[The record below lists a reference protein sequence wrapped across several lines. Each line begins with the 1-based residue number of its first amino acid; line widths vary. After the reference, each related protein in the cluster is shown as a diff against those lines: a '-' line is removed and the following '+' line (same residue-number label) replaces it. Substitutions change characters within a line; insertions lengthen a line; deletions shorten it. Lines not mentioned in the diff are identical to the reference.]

1 MMNRQILQVKRS
13 IALIGLGVALLLGG
27 GLGWTLTS
35 AAKPVL
41 GAARAVTFNIAGEP
55 QAGSGGVLPTQGFA
69 DVVAPILP
77 AVVNI
82 QVTSNIQPTRQTQRG
97 GGGTPNLP
105 DDPFFRRFFGDPF
118 GGGDGNDDQ
127 QPRGRE
133 RGLGSGV
140 IVSPE
145 GYILTN
151 NHVVE
156 NATDI
161 TVQLNDKRQMKG
173 KVIGTDPRS
182 DLAVIQIQASGLTA
196 MKLGDSAK
204 MRVGDIVLAI
214 GNPFGFDETVT
225 MGIVSATG
233 RHNAEIT
240 PQGGYADFIQTD
252 AAINPGN
259 SGGALVNA
267 RGELVGI
274 NTAIYSGNGGN
285 LGIGFAIP
293 VNMVRGVMEQILKTG
308 KVTRGYL
315 GISIQNVN
323 ADLAKAFKLP
333 STSGVLIGD
342 VTADSPGQKAGL
354 QKGDV
359 VVGLNG
365 QSVADAEDL
374 RLRVSQIAPGTTVK
388 LDAIREGQKKQFT
401 ATLMELPDAKETA
414 SNGRGSSP
422 APADTTLEGLQVGAL
437 SSDVAEQLKLPAG
450 THGVVVTNVDPDSKA
465 SDAGLQRGDV
475 IQEVNRKPVNSVEQ
489 FRTAVRDAGNDP
501 ILLLVNHGG
510 QTGFSV
516 ITR

>member
-13 IALIGLGVALLLGG
+13 IAIFGLGAALLLGG
-27 GLGWTLTS
+27 GVGWTITS
-35 AAKPVL
+35 AATPVF
-41 GAARAVTFNIAGEP
+41 GDARAVTLSVAADP
-55 QAGSGGVLPTQGFA
+55 QGGGAAVSMREGFA
-69 DVVAPILP
+69 DVVQPILP

-82 QVTSNIQPTRQTQRG
+82 QVTAKVETTRQQQRNAVPG
-97 GGGTPNLP
+97 LP
-105 DDPFFRRFFGDPF
+105 DDPFFRRFFGDPS
-118 GGGDGNDDQ
+118 GNGNDDQ
-127 QPRGRE
+127 QPQRRE

-161 TVQLNDKRQMKG
+161 TVQLNDKRQMKA
-173 KVIGTDPRS
+173 KLIGADPRS

-196 MKLGDSAK
+196 MKLGDSSK
-204 MRVGDIVLAI
+204 LRVGDIVLAI

-259 SGGALVNA
+259 SGGALVNG
-267 RGELVGI
+267 RGELIGI

-308 KVTRGYL
+308 KVSRGYL
-315 GISIQNVN
+315 GISIQDVN

-333 STSGVLIGD
+333 S
-342 VTADSPGQKAGL
+342 A
-354 QKGDV
+354 
-359 VVGLNG
+359 
-365 QSVADAEDL
+365 
-374 RLRVSQIAPGTTVK
+374 
-388 LDAIREGQKKQFT
+388 
-401 ATLMELPDAKETA
+401 
-414 SNGRGSSP
+414 
-422 APADTTLEGLQVGAL
+422 
-437 SSDVAEQLKLPAG
+437 
-450 THGVVVTNVDPDSKA
+450 
-465 SDAGLQRGDV
+465 
-475 IQEVNRKPVNSVEQ
+475 
-489 FRTAVRDAGNDP
+489 
-501 ILLLVNHGG
+501 
-510 QTGFSV
+510 
-516 ITR
+516 

>member
-1 MMNRQILQVKRS
+1 MNREILQVKRS
-13 IALIGLGVALLLGG
+13 MAIIGLGVALLVGG

-41 GAARAVTFNIAGEP
+41 GAARAVTLSVAAEP
-55 QAGSGGVLPTQGFA
+55 QAAGPSGSLTQGFA
-69 DVVAPILP
+69 DVVQPILP

-82 QVTSNIQPTRQTQRG
+82 QVTSNVEMTRQDRG
-97 GGGTPNLP
+97 IPNLP

-118 GGGDGNDDQ
+118 GNGDQ
-127 QPRGRE
+127 QPQQRRE

-140 IVSPE
+140 IVSPD

-156 NATDI
+156 HATDI
-161 TVQLNDKRQMKG
+161 TVQLKDKRQFKG
-173 KVIGTDPRS
+173 KVIGADPRS
-182 DLAVIQIQASGLTA
+182 DIAVVKIDATGLTP

-204 MRVGDIVLAI
+204 LRVGDLVLAI

-233 RHNAEIT
+233 RHNAQIAPPE
-240 PQGGYADFIQTD
+240 GYADFIQTD

-259 SGGALVNA
+259 SGGALVNS
-267 RGELVGI
+267 RGELIGI

-293 VNMVRGVMEQILKTG
+293 VNMARGIMEQILKTG
-308 KVTRGYL
+308 KVSRGFL
-315 GISIQNVN
+315 GITIQNVTP
-323 ADLAKAFKLP
+323 DLAKAFNLP
-333 STSGVLIGD
+333 SAQGVLIGG
-342 VTADSPGQKAGL
+342 VSPDSPGAKAGL

-365 QSVADAEDL
+365 KPVADAQDL
-374 RLRVSQIAPGTTVK
+374 RLRVSQTPPGTMVK
-388 LDAIREGQKKQFT
+388 LDVIRNAEKKEFS
-401 ATLMELPDAKETA
+401 ATLMELPDTDETA
-414 SNGRGSSP
+414 SNRGSNGPSP
-422 APADTTLEGLQVGAL
+422 AETVLEGLQVSNLTA
-437 SSDVAEQLKLPAG
+437 DIAQQLNLPAG
-450 THGVVVTNVDPDSKA
+450 TRGVVVNSVDPNSKA
-465 SDAGLQRGDV
+465 ADAGLQRGDV
-475 IQEVNRKPVNSVEQ
+475 IQEVNRKPVNTVQE
-489 FRTAVRDAGNDP
+489 FRAAIREAGDQP

-510 QTGFSV
+510 QTGYSV